1 MCTRILACLL
11 VGAFAQSGRAEDKEQ
26 PTAPSDPEITR
37 LLVGKWEGHDPLTGT
52 KGTIHY
58 AKDGTFVGDGTVTLA
73 DGEKVMFQVEGS
85 WKVMKGTLHFTI
97 TKSTRPG
104 IAPVGVEVKEVVH
117 GINEKTV
124 RYTRGLGSVKE
135 RKRIKE

>member
-1 MCTRILACLL
+1 MCTRLLACL
-11 VGAFAQSGRAEDKEQ
+11 VAGAIAQSGRADDK
-26 PTAPSDPEITR
+26 DPPKPPADAEIKR
-37 LLVGKWEGHDPLTGT
+37 LLVGKWEGYDPLTGT

-58 AKDGTFVGDGTVTLA
+58 AKEGTFVGDGTVTLA
-73 DGEKVMFQVEGS
+73 DGEKVTFQVEGT
-85 WKVMKGTLHFTI
+85 WKVMKGTLQFTI

-104 IAPVGVEVKEVVH
+104 IAPVGVEVKEVIH
-117 GINEKTV
+117 SIDEKTV